1 MSFKETVTG
10 SLVAV
15 AGIVAVRTI
24 NKLLRRKL
32 ITTLEMTKS
41 DGEVITVDLNP
52 DDPESIRQFLK
63 RVDVSQATTNA
74 RHNGDS
80 EFQQPSNNR

>member
-80 EFQQPSNNR
+80 ELQQPSNNR